1 MTYDYNEQDKTPVSI
16 TLENGVSV
24 EGELVDLGITPETIP
39 AGKKRCQFR
48 HSDEDWEGIAS
59 FDEP

>member
-24 EGELVDLGITPETIP
+24 EGELVDLRITPETIP
-39 AGKKRCQFR
+39 AGKKCCQFR
-48 HSDEDWEGIAS
+48 HSDEDWGGIVS
-59 FDEP
+59 FDES